1 MIAPAAITLGVLA
14 GGEGARF
21 GGADKAWLDDG
32 GRPAIERCLA
42 QFPQVFAARRLS
54 ARAPDARHAA
64 LGLEAVF
71 DREPGFRGPVAGLAA
86 LARACAT
93 PWLLTVPVDMRGIP
107 EALPRHL
114 AAAAD
119 GAPAA
124 GGACAVDAGGL
135 QPLLALWRATALAE
149 AADAALVA
157 GDASARALVDA
168 LCLARVSIAPI
179 RLRNLNTPADLHEA
193 RR

>member
-107 EALPRHL
+107 EDLPRHL

-179 RLRNLNTPADLHEA
+179 RLRNLNTPADLPEA

>member
-107 EALPRHL
+107 EDLPRHL

-124 GGACAVDAGGL
+124 GGACAVA
-135 QPLLALWRATALAE
+135 RHS
-149 AADAALVA
+149 
-157 GDASARALVDA
+157 AS
-168 LCLARVSIAPI
+168 
-179 RLRNLNTPADLHEA
+179 

>member
-1 MIAPAAITLGVLA
+1 
-14 GGEGARF
+14 
-21 GGADKAWLDDG
+21 
-32 GRPAIERCLA
+32 
-42 QFPQVFAARRLS
+42 
-54 ARAPDARHAA
+54 
-64 LGLEAVF
+64 
-71 DREPGFRGPVAGLAA
+71 
-86 LARACAT
+86 
-93 PWLLTVPVDMRGIP
+93 MRGIP
-107 EALPRHL
+107 EDLPRHL